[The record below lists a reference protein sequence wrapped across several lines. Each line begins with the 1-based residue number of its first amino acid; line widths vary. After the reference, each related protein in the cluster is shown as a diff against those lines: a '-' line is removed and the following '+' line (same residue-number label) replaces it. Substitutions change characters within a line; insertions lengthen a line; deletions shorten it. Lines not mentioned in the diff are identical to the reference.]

1 MLLLRLLQKIELLKD
16 VASAEHMMQDMM
28 LDFSKKVA
36 KLHQP
41 TGGGSRFY
49 RMCTQY
55 VSDHLFTSIK
65 AEQMAHDLG
74 YTRAYLYSR
83 FYQEAGISL
92 IHKT

>member
-1 MLLLRLLQKIELLKD
+1 
-16 VASAEHMMQDMM
+16 MMQDMM
-28 LDFSKKVA
+28 IDFSKEVA
-36 KLHQP
+36 KLYQP
-41 TGGGSRFY
+41 TVGGSRFY

-55 VSDHLFTSIK
+55 VSDHLFSSIK

-74 YTRAYLYSR
+74 YTRAYLYSK